1 MNEVMFVTVMHEWE
15 EIHGEG
21 TGWEL
26 IEVVDGF
33 HPSQVSYISHKHIY
47 TGLRVQKIFIF

>member
-33 HPSQVSYISHKHIY
+33 HPSQVRI
-47 TGLRVQKIFIF
+47 TF